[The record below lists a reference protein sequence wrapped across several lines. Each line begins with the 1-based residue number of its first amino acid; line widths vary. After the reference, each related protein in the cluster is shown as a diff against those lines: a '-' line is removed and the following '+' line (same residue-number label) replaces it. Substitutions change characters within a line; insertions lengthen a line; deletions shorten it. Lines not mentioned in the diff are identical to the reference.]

1 MGIRSQRNI
10 VNSEGEEDSGIASD
24 GNPETEVAQN
34 SWHMTFQSTVR
45 GYTSFRHKEMGSFFL
60 QIFCHTM
67 EQIGHLSPFSDVLT
81 KTSSMVTRILPRQV
95 PQYTTCIPEEL
106 HFCRSRRGPN
116 DSHDTLVG
124 NFVLPSLLFYF
135 SFSRASVLLSL
146 FP

>member
-1 MGIRSQRNI
+1 MINF
-10 VNSEGEEDSGIASD
+10 EETPSNGNFRLTFLLASD

-81 KTSSMVTRILPRQV
+81 KTSSMGK
-95 PQYTTCIPEEL
+95 TTNHKI
-106 HFCRSRRGPN
+106 
-116 DSHDTLVG
+116 
-124 NFVLPSLLFYF
+124 
-135 SFSRASVLLSL
+135 
-146 FP
+146 